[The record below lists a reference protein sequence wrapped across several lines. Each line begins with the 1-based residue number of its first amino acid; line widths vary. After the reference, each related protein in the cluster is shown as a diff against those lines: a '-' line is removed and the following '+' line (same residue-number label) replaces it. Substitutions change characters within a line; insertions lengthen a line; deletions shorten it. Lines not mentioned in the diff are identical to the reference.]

1 MTNFFRGYIFE
12 EEIVNVFMQLL
23 SKISDY
29 INVLD
34 VIRYLNH
41 ACYDPSIDN
50 CRKTYGSILLYT
62 DMILF
67 ILGPRSSCFFF

>member
-1 MTNFFRGYIFE
+1 MNFFRGYIFE
-12 EEIVNVFMQLL
+12 EEIVSVFMQLL

-41 ACYDPSIDN
+41 ACYDPKASIIVGKLMD
-50 CRKTYGSILLYT
+50 
-62 DMILF
+62 LF
-67 ILGPRSSCFFF
+67 FSTLI